1 LQIVEV
7 SSFGVRSA
15 VVTLQRPESRMRFVL
30 FPMLHLGSVA
40 FYREVTARLRECQL
54 VVAEGIHGRTASA
67 SALTM
72 AYRWLRHSRRLG
84 LVVQELDLG
93 GLGVPVVAPDMS
105 AAEFKRRWRQS
116 ALVPRLL
123 VRCLVPVFAAG
134 MTLFGSRRYL
144 ARALGSLDDLPALQ
158 ERVPEGF
165 EALEELIVDERDRLL
180 LDALATIHEQ
190 RRHEPIVVGVVY
202 GARHLR
208 AVVHGLSAR
217 FGYRAVRADWLDV
230 FEF

>member
-84 LVVQELDLG
+84 LVVQELDLS
-93 GLGVPVVAPDMS
+93 GLGVPVVGPEMRPPSSGSDGDS
-105 AAEFKRRWRQS
+105 LPWRRGCWS
-116 ALVPRLL
+116 GAWYP
-123 VRCLVPVFAAG
+123 C
-134 MTLFGSRRYL
+134 SR
-144 ARALGSLDDLPALQ
+144 PA
-158 ERVPEGF
+158 
-165 EALEELIVDERDRLL
+165 
-180 LDALATIHEQ
+180 
-190 RRHEPIVVGVVY
+190 
-202 GARHLR
+202 
-208 AVVHGLSAR
+208 
-217 FGYRAVRADWLDV
+217 
-230 FEF
+230 